1 MAQNWAM
8 NSIRWAMNSAS
19 SGADT
24 TGPVPESC
32 MSMNCRM
39 LLHRRPSVLH
49 EVAATYGP
57 NQRTRCAHR
66 RTERLCAR
74 SRPNRGLGFGLDVS
88 SVDVLCFLKEGPPER
103 RWCAGRRGVY
113 YSGCCTTPGTPPNA
127 VHREVRVECGAQL
140 SREGRTKLGFGVGWG
155 LPGSRHRV

>member
-1 MAQNWAM
+1 MASHWAI

-24 TGPVPESC
+24 TGPVPESE
-32 MSMNCRM
+32 
-39 LLHRRPSVLH
+39 LPHAAHRCPSVPH
-49 EVAATYGP
+49 EVA
-57 NQRTRCAHR
+57 QRTRCAHR
-66 RTERLCAR
+66 RTERRPCAR
-74 SRPNRGLGFGLDVS
+74 SRPNRGLVVFGLDVL
-88 SVDVLCFLKEGPPER
+88 SVDVLWFLKEGPPER

-140 SREGRTKLGFGVGWG
+140 AREGRTKLVVGVWQSVGVYRFGA
-155 LPGSRHRV
+155 